1 MTVTANDTGPGSC
14 MGTPVT
20 TGDTVG
26 ADTDT
31 DTETDADPKGL
42 PPTATTGGVLDKA
55 VSDVVI
61 EAPLTGP
68 RRTSRRQCVGRYAS
82 GVRQGEAPTAF
93 PITPRGYW

>member
-31 DTETDADPKGL
+31 DTDTDTETDADPEGL
-42 PPTATTGGVLDKA
+42 PPTATTGGVLGKA

-61 EAPLTGP
+61 EATLTGP
-68 RRTSRRQCVGRYAS
+68 RRTSR
-82 GVRQGEAPTAF
+82 
-93 PITPRGYW
+93 

>member
-1 MTVTANDTGPGSC
+1 

-31 DTETDADPKGL
+31 ETDADPEGL
-42 PPTATTGGVLDKA
+42 PPTATTGGVLGKA